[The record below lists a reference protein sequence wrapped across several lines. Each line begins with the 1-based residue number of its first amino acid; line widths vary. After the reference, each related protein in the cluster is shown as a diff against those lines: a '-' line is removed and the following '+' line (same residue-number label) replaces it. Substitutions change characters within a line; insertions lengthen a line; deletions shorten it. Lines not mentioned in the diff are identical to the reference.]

1 MDTIESVLSGF
12 TDCPVRKG
20 FSNESMTIYTA
31 TGDCYIDTVAVEKK
45 DSIEVFINRLK
56 KFNDDIEQEALIR
69 AFGLVSDK
77 RINLR

>member
-20 FSNESMTIYTA
+20 FYNEHMSIYTA
-31 TGDCYIDTVAVEKK
+31 VKDNYLDTVTVEKK

-56 KFNDDIEQEALIR
+56 KFNSGIEQEALIR
-69 AFGLVSDK
+69 AFGLVTDK
-77 RINLR
+77 RVNIR

>member
-1 MDTIESVLSGF
+1 MDTVESVLSGF

-20 FSNESMTIYTA
+20 FENETMTIYSA
-31 TGDCYIDTVAVEKK
+31 TGDFYLDTVAVEKK

-56 KFNDDIEQEALIR
+56 KFNYDIDKEALIR

-77 RINLR
+77 KVNIR

>member
-1 MDTIESVLSGF
+1 MDTIESILSGF

-20 FSNESMTIYTA
+20 FNNESMTIYTA
-31 TGDCYIDTVAVEKK
+31 VGDCYLDTVTVEKR

-56 KFNDDIEQEALIR
+56 KFNSSIEQEALIR

-77 RINLR
+77 RVNIR